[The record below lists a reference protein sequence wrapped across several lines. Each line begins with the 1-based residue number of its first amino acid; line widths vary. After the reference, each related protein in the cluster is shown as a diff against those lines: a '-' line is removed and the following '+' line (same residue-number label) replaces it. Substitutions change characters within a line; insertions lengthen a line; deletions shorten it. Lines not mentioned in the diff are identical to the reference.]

1 MITDKMIP
9 AFQQTQGGLF
19 SKVEKADV
27 GDIAEKLSSG
37 IAFLSWADPFYPNAS
52 TPAHVAQAMIDSIND
67 GSAGHYTIIFSTL
80 QRSETP
86 IY

>member
-37 IAFLSWADPFYPNAS
+37 IAFYHGR
-52 TPAHVAQAMIDSIND
+52 TPSIPMPPHLHM
-67 GSAGHYTIIFSTL
+67 SL
-80 QRSETP
+80 RP
-86 IY
+86 